1 MSKGLNLGLE
11 KLEAELKRHTLSKC
25 LNHIFLTLLAPLTAI
40 ISGFGGTASLSY
52 LVLGAD
58 PSTHHAVQT
67 QPWSKTTSSPFTCIT
82 PSLLPPLTQGYNSAQ
97 VNFQP
102 LVSISH
108 FCYKF
113 ISKCCFVWCPEH
125 SKTLLIH
132 PLCLPTSG
140 CLYWEGTWSWGKEK
154 DQSFLACDC
163 ISLLT
168 DCTLQNAVSLM
179 NFANVQRQKNE

>member
-1 MSKGLNLGLE
+1 MSKGLYLGLE
-11 KLEAELKRHTLSKC
+11 KLEEELKRHTLSKC
-25 LNHIFLTLLAPLTAI
+25 LIHIFLTLLAPLTAI
-40 ISGFGGTASLSY
+40 ISGFAGTASLSY

-67 QPWSKTTSSPFTCIT
+67 QLWSKTNSSPFTCIT
-82 PSLLPPLTQGYNSAQ
+82 LSLLPPLTQGYNSAQ
-97 VNFQP
+97 MNFQP

-140 CLYWEGTWSWGKEK
+140 CLYWEGPEAEARKKTSPFWHVTV
-154 DQSFLACDC
+154 FLY
-163 ISLLT
+163 LLIAH
-168 DCTLQNAVSLM
+168 CRMPLA
-179 NFANVQRQKNE
+179 